1 MSAKASLYIPS
12 VKISYTEDRIKTIF
26 GTLGLGLVDR
36 IDFAPIMKTVSGKEE
51 KIECNKFKQAFLY
64 IDLKKECE
72 WSPEIINALDEN
84 RGHKIY
90 PNREQNE
97 YWLILK
103 NKTPVPYA
111 NTELNIHQL
120 ALYNSILEARII
132 EMEQEIKKLKEEK
145 DEMEDIAIKMV
156 NNYNYD
162 EDARFIDQTLDDDD
176 DSDSDDDETKERK
189 AKEFV
194 DSLEHIL
201 EMMEE
206 NNDNRVEDV

>member
-1 MSAKASLYIPS
+1 MSTKVSLYIPS

-26 GTLGLGLVDR
+26 ETLGLGLVNR
-36 IDFAPIMKTVSGKEE
+36 IDFAPIMKTVTGKEE
-51 KIECNKFKQAFLY
+51 KIACNKFKQAFLY
-64 IDLKKECE
+64 IDPRE
-72 WSPEIINALDEN
+72 EIIWARDIVSALDEN
-84 RGHKIY
+84 TAHKIY

-103 NKTPVPYA
+103 NKSPVPYA

-120 ALYNSILEARII
+120 AHNNALLEARIL

-145 DEMEDIAIKMV
+145 DEIEDIAIKMV

-162 EDARFIDQTLDDDD
+162 EDARFIDQTLEYDD

-206 NNDNRVEDV
+206 NIDNRVEDV

>member
-12 VKISYTEDRIKTIF
+12 VKISYSENRIKYIF
-26 GTLGLGLVDR
+26 EILGLGLVDR

-51 KIECNKFKQAFLY
+51 KIACNKFKQAFLY
-64 IDLKKECE
+64 IVPREECI
-72 WSPEIINALDEN
+72 WNIDIVSALDEN

-90 PNREQNE
+90 PNKEQNE

-103 NKTPVPYA
+103 NKTPIPYA
-111 NTELNIHQL
+111 STTLNIHQL
-120 ALYNSILEARII
+120 IHNNALLEARIL

-145 DEMEDIAIKMV
+145 DEIEDIAIKMV

-162 EDARFIDQTLDDDD
+162 EDARFIDQTIDDD

-206 NNDNRVEDV
+206 NIDNRVEDV